1 MNVNF
6 LYLSKI
12 SLSIKCKCRG
22 FSFTFNHMGAFFPK
36 RKKGKQETQ
45 YFVQFFVSVAR
56 VLVNR
61 SGLAGVPLVNWRPDF
76 PPLSQHNVS

>member
-1 MNVNF
+1 M
-6 LYLSKI
+6 
-12 SLSIKCKCRG
+12 
-22 FSFTFNHMGAFFPK
+22 FNHMGVFFPK
-36 RKKGKQETQ
+36 RKKSKKETQ